1 MWPIRKNY
9 PQFSARKGWR
19 FEPRDDRFC
28 NSVTRVLIYADCLT
42 SRQFNLTDFL
52 SAFYVCD
59 TYRFVA
65 IPCAWR
71 SKSRKMPFLADKN
84 RFPFAYTF
92 HFFYKVCVFWF
103 EETRASDRFPEAAL
117 LFVVLAS
124 LPAITYRRAS
134 VRNFVIL
141 CINL

>member
-65 IPCAWR
+65 IPCARR

-92 HFFYKVCVFWF
+92 HFFYKVCVF
-103 EETRASDRFPEAAL
+103 
-117 LFVVLAS
+117 
-124 LPAITYRRAS
+124 
-134 VRNFVIL
+134 
-141 CINL
+141 